1 MAEAPGT
8 QRLEERILA
17 GDLRALAR
25 GATLVEA
32 QGDSARELI
41 ASLFPRTGRAKWIG
55 VTGPPG
61 AGKSTL
67 VSELTKV
74 IRKRGKTVGIIA
86 VDPSSPYSR
95 GALLGDRIR
104 MQDHHADPGVFIRS
118 MATRGR
124 LGGLARGTLDMAL
137 LLDAAGRDFV
147 LIETVGVG
155 QGEIEISLLADI
167 TVLVLMPAMGD
178 DIQALKAGI
187 MEIAGVFAINK
198 ADLPGVARLEQ
209 EIRAMQSLGEEA
221 LRSEAAPIRHVIA
234 NQGQGV
240 EELLDVIEDVVKKKS
255 PAARKLA
262 WAFRLREMLRERLD
276 AVIPSEAVERHAEL
290 VAEKIEDPYTAADA
304 LLAQAFTQ
312 NGK

>member
-1 MAEAPGT
+1 MAQALGI
-8 QRLEERILA
+8 QSLEERILA

-32 QGDSARELI
+32 QGKSGRDLI
-41 ASLFPRTGRAKWIG
+41 ASLFPRTGHAKMIG
-55 VTGPPG
+55 ITGPPG

-67 VSELTKV
+67 VSELTKI
-74 IRKRGKTVGIIA
+74 IRRRGKTVGVIA
-86 VDPSSPYSR
+86 VDPSSPFSR

-124 LGGLARGTLDMAL
+124 LGGVARGTLDMAL

-155 QGEIEISLLADI
+155 QGEIEISLLADV

-209 EIRAMQSLGEEA
+209 EIRAMQSLGGEA
-221 LRSEAAPIRHVIA
+221 LRSEAAPVRHVIA
-234 NQGQGV
+234 NQGQGI
-240 EELLDVIEDVVKKKS
+240 EELLDVVEDVAGNRG
-255 PAARKLA
+255 PNERKLT
-262 WAFRLREMLRERLD
+262 WTFRLREMLRERLD
-276 AVIPSEAVERHAEL
+276 DSIPLEAVERHAEL

-304 LLAQAFTQ
+304 LLTRAFKQ
-312 NGK
+312 NEK